1 MMRRIAVP
9 LPWPGVTALVGR
21 FGIPGAESRLSP
33 QMQRVHQSRCAR
45 ALAIDLL
52 DAQGATVEAIGKGP
66 VGEPIWP
73 DGFVGSLAHTECY
86 AAAVIARQGDVAA
99 LGIDIEPAIPL
110 PEDILDRVLTAGE
123 REWANA
129 VAETIPAATRLLLC
143 AKHCVH
149 KALHPLRGVWLD
161 FNEVGVTVDLVSG
174 AFVPHPV
181 TAEAVR
187 AFQGLRAEGSWRM
200 VEGQQVAVLAF
211 VSIPTRSGATVAG
224 HSKRPTGTE

>member
-45 ALAIDLL
+45 ALAIELL

-149 KALHPLRGVWLD
+149 KVLHPLRGVWLD
-161 FNEVGVTVDLVSG
+161 Y
-174 AFVPHPV
+174 H
-181 TAEAVR
+181 EAVIDVASDLACFTVR
-187 AFQGLRAEGSWRM
+187 ATSSQSSQALEGFEPRGVIQL
-200 VEGQQVAVLAF
+200 VEGQWVVVLA
-211 VSIPTRSGATVAG
+211 I
-224 HSKRPTGTE
+224 